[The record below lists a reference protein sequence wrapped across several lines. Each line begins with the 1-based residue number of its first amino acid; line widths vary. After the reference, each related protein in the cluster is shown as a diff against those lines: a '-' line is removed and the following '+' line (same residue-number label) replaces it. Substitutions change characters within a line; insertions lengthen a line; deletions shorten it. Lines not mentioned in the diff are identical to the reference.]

1 MHPEANVAM
10 EEAIADEVFADML
23 GGGGSVHFAQG
34 DLQVQAGWLRIGGE
48 GLIVTARIDEGTVGE
63 VRFWCDTQQW
73 REWLAPWLP
82 VPTFDALP
90 EAWHDIA
97 ASLTLASNPASD
109 GGCGGSTGD
118 GDDGGRGGDAWP
130 QATRVTPST
139 VGLAWRVGVVLHRD
153 GRRLALAWIDGAAS
167 WLRER
172 CERAEIDS
180 EPIDPAGLPQR
191 ECLLVAGWADISR
204 ERCDALRAGDAVILS
219 KSADVAKGA
228 YWVIDGDYA
237 LSFPGAH
244 AGQRAPASGVEVLR
258 LNPANV
264 NPEDVTTDA
273 PSLVRIFAML
283 SAKPFPVPVLN
294 AWRTGQLPA
303 APSDL
308 SPTEPALHMN
318 HVTLWRD
325 GAARASARLLCF
337 EDGQLAVC
345 LEGERGGETLDN
357 TLDNTFEDTFDNA
370 FDDTLCDIAQ
380 SPANSGG
387 DPMGVHP
394 LTS

>member
-1 MHPEANVAM
+1 MHPEPNIAT
-10 EEAIADEVFADML
+10 EEVIADEVFADML

-34 DLQVQAGWLRIGGE
+34 GLQVQAGWLRIGGE

-63 VRFWCDTQQW
+63 VRFWCDAQQW

-109 GGCGGSTGD
+109 GGGGGSTGD
-118 GDDGGRGGDAWP
+118 SDDGGRGGDAWP

-180 EPIDPAGLPQR
+180 QPIDPAGLPQR
-191 ECLLVAGWADISR
+191 ECLLVAGWADVSR
-204 ERCDALRAGDAVILS
+204 ERCDTLRAGDAVILS

-237 LSFPGAH
+237 LSCPGAH

-258 LNPANV
+258 LTPANV
-264 NPEDVTTDA
+264 NPEDVTMDA

-308 SPTEPALHMN
+308 SPLNQRST
-318 HVTLWRD
+318 
-325 GAARASARLLCF
+325 
-337 EDGQLAVC
+337 
-345 LEGERGGETLDN
+345 
-357 TLDNTFEDTFDNA
+357 
-370 FDDTLCDIAQ
+370 
-380 SPANSGG
+380 
-387 DPMGVHP
+387 
-394 LTS
+394 